1 VCDRMGYQN
10 ALHITPRLRAAAS
23 PGGHPVVCCTTA
35 AAACMV
41 IRTVCDRFKHCPPAV
56 QYEWGMRDGDGSLSL
71 FAVLV
76 VFVWCVFATRTGWP
90 VVWRSLFLSFFFFFF
105 FTLYCLPYTCVN
117 GRSRKEKKKKKKI
130 RGGTEQ
136 TVRCEGCIIVRI
148 IRRGEREQ

>member
-10 ALHITPRLRAAAS
+10 ALHITLRLRAAAS

-90 VVWRSLFLSFFFFFF
+90 VVWRSLFLLFSLFSLFFPFS
-105 FTLYCLPYTCVN
+105 LCE
-117 GRSRKEKKKKKKI
+117 GKEAEKKRKT

-136 TVRCEGCIIVRI
+136 TVRCKGCIIVRI